1 MDSLVEIII
10 TIVILAVGSLL
21 GKGVKSAT
29 KTVTGKTSSPQQNG
43 LPQQQPYS
51 DFKRLIEELS
61 ELGEPSTVS
70 DEPEYEYDYE
80 PETTSEYAYESVA
93 EPQSSYFSYENE
105 PLEMEQTP
113 VMEAFSE
120 HRPVQN
126 EQETEPD
133 VANRVSFDLRQA
145 IIYQTILQN
154 KYIAEM
160 K

>member
-10 TIVILAVGSLL
+10 TIAIIAVGSLL

-29 KTVTGKTSSPQQNG
+29 KTVTDKTSSPQPNRQ
-43 LPQQQPYS
+43 PQPHPLS
-51 DFKRLIEELS
+51 DLKRLIEELS
-61 ELGEPSTVS
+61 DFDDQSTVS
-70 DEPEYEYDYE
+70 DMPEYEYE
-80 PETTSEYAYESVA
+80 PETTPEYAYESVA
-93 EPQSSYFSYENE
+93 EPENTYFSYENE

-113 VMEAFSE
+113 VMEAFSA

-126 EQETEPD
+126 EQETEPEA
-133 VANRVSFDLRQA
+133 ANRIGFDLKQA